1 MSTNEI
7 GGMCGTAFE
16 CLPVCPSSIR
26 TKLTHIYHLDDKWH
40 NLAVGTRGRGH
51 NWHILSICI
60 LCKYVCTQ
68 AGRGA
73 MSRRYVVV
81 GGICGV
87 VGIQMEF
94 GWMVST
100 QESVWQHSGMSTSSR
115 RHWWALMQNK
125 ESQSTPIYPFCQG
138 DTLWGY
144 FKANALPHSADKSL
158 HSTCHQGRRIIRLSF
173 RVLDALWTLLPS
185 LILSI
190 LAIPSINQF
199 PRLACQEDDCDY
211 SHRNITNNSSGFNRD
226 G

>member
-138 DTLWGY
+138 DTLWVGV
-144 FKANALPHSADKSL
+144 L
-158 HSTCHQGRRIIRLSF
+158 QGQCTATFCWQIITLDMSPGKEDNKIEFQSF
-173 RVLDALWTLLPS
+173 RCIMNTPSFLDS
-185 LILSI
+185 
-190 LAIPSINQF
+190 F
-199 PRLACQEDDCDY
+199 HFGY
-211 SHRNITNNSSGFNRD
+211 SFH
-226 G
+226 